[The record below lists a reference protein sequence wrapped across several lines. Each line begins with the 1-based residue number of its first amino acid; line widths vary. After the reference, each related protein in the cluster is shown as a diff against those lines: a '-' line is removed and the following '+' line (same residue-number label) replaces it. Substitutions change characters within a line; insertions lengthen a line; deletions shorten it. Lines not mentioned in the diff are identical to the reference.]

1 MDGINVTVTS
11 ESTSVSVTEPT
22 SSAQVTTPLIQC
34 SITSEPI
41 SVNLSALTVT
51 GAFSPLVFYFPNP
64 SETWTVTHNIGRKV
78 MPQIYTSGGLKI
90 EGNILHLNDNVV
102 QITFNIPISGYVI
115 LA

>member
-1 MDGINVTVTS
+1 MSEINVIVTS
-11 ESTSVSVTEPT
+11 ENTSISVIEPSNST
-22 SSAQVTTPLIQC
+22 QITTPTIQC
-34 SITSEPI
+34 NITSELI

-78 MPQIYTSGGLKI
+78 MPQIYTSGGLKM

-115 LA
+115 IV